1 MMKRTWVMNVMI
13 LWAASV
19 SADTAYVS
27 DKVYVDI
34 RADAHYE
41 SPVAHRL
48 LAGTQL
54 EVLEQSGDFTR
65 VRDAQGR
72 LGWIENRELTRDLP
86 AALRQVEVER
96 ELATMRAELA
106 KTRRDLE
113 QAQKLLADDTADEKA
128 IAAAQADLK
137 RQLAATRARL
147 AETQAALAKAQAA
160 VAESQQQL
168 NRTKVALAEQTG
180 RNQELVSQLAAKVAQ
195 KSVPAG
201 TDPPPALPPPL
212 APAASVGAAPTDAE
226 QVVVGSGDGP
236 LPPLAPETPTAWQRM
251 AARVA
256 GLDFL
261 WLGISFAMLVVGL
274 ALGAVWWRERYRRK
288 LGGMY
293 LRI

>member
-1 MMKRTWVMNVMI
+1 MMKRTWVMSVMT

-19 SADTAYVS
+19 WGETAFVS

-48 LAGTQL
+48 LAGTRL

-86 AALRQVEVER
+86 AALRQAEVER
-96 ELATMRAELA
+96 DLATMRAELA
-106 KTRRDLE
+106 KARRDLE
-113 QAQKLLADDTADEKA
+113 QAQKALAEDSVDEKA
-128 IAAAQADLK
+128 IAAAQADVK
-137 RQLAATRARL
+137 GQLAATRARL
-147 AETQAALAKAQAA
+147 AETQATLAKAQAA
-160 VAESQQQL
+160 VAKSQQEL
-168 NRTKVALAEQTG
+168 NRTKVALAQQTA
-180 RNQELVSQLAAKVAQ
+180 RNDELSSRLAAKA
-195 KSVPAG
+195 VPAS
-201 TDPPPALPPPL
+201 PPAAMKPAPPL
-212 APAASVGAAPTDAE
+212 APAASVEAATAEAE
-226 QVVVGSGDGP
+226 QMVVGSGDGP
-236 LPPLAPETPTAWQRM
+236 LPPLAPEAPTAWQRL

-256 GLDFL
+256 ALDFL
-261 WLGISFAMLVVGL
+261 WLGISFAMLLVGL

>member
-1 MMKRTWVMNVMI
+1 MI
-13 LWAASV
+13 LWTASV
-19 SADTAYVS
+19 WAETAYVS

-41 SPVAHRL
+41 SPVAYRL
-48 LAGTQL
+48 LAGTRL

-86 AALRQVEVER
+86 ATLRQAEVER

-106 KTRRDLE
+106 KTQRDLQ
-113 QAQKLLADDTADEKA
+113 QAQKLLAEDSADEKA
-128 IAAAQADLK
+128 VVAAQADLK
-137 RQLAATRARL
+137 RQLAGTRARL
-147 AETQAALAKAQAA
+147 AETQATLAGAQAA
-160 VAESQQQL
+160 VAKSQQAL
-168 NRTKVALAEQTG
+168 NRTKAALAEQTAK
-180 RNQELVSQLAAKVAQ
+180 NQELASRLAARVA
-195 KSVPAG
+195 PAS
-201 TDPPPALPPPL
+201 PPAAMNPPPPL
-212 APAASVGAAPTDAE
+212 APTDAE
-226 QVVVGSGDGP
+226 QIVVGSGDGP

-251 AARVA
+251 AAQVA

-261 WLGISFAMLVVGL
+261 WLGISFAMLVIGL
-274 ALGAVWWRERYRRK
+274 GLGAVWWRERYRRR